1 MFRFLH
7 SALLRSL
14 RIACGV
20 LAAST
25 LSAQTVPRVLVI
37 GDAVYREPVAIL
49 AKELKGRVEVVR
61 PELPKGA
68 VLHSGSVLEHLDTLL
83 GDGKWDLIHFN
94 VGLGDL
100 IHRAP
105 GLKTMR
111 VMPIGSGGV
120 RNTGPALY
128 ESNLQEL
135 VRRLKATDAKLV
147 WASTTPIRASA
158 TDVFALGSEIE
169 YNAIAA
175 KVMTEAVIPTNDM
188 YSHVK
193 GMIDMSRPAAHGF
206 DPFDFDRKPVHEP
219 IVKAI
224 LSSLDLK

>member
-1 MFRFLH
+1 MSRFFH
-7 SALLRSL
+7 FTLLRSL
-14 RIACGV
+14 LIACCV
-20 LAAST
+20 AAVSSV
-25 LSAQTVPRVLVI
+25 SAQAVPRVLVI
-37 GDAVYREPVAIL
+37 GDAVYREPVVIL

-68 VLHSGSVLEHLDTLL
+68 VLDSASVLEHLDTLL
-83 GDGKWDLIHFN
+83 GQGKWDLIHFN

-105 GLKTMR
+105 GIKDLR

-120 RNTGPALY
+120 RNTDPARY

-135 VRRLKATDAKLV
+135 VRRLKATGAKLV

-175 KVMTEAVIPTNDM
+175 KVMAEAGIPANDM

-193 GMIDMSRPAAHGF
+193 GMIDMSKPAAHGF

-224 LSSLDLK
+224 LSSLDLQ

>member
-1 MFRFLH
+1 MSRFFH
-7 SALLRSL
+7 FALLRSL
-14 RIACGV
+14 LIAFCV
-20 LAAST
+20 AAASGV
-25 LSAQTVPRVLVI
+25 SAQALPRVLVI

-68 VLHSGSVLEHLDTLL
+68 VLDSASVLEHLDTLL
-83 GDGKWDLIHFN
+83 GQGKWDLIHFN

-105 GLKTMR
+105 GMKELR

-120 RNTGPALY
+120 RNTGPARY
-128 ESNLQEL
+128 ESNLEEL
-135 VRRLKATDAKLV
+135 VRRLKATGARLV

-175 KVMTEAVIPTNDM
+175 KVMTDTGIPTNDM

-193 GMIDMSRPAAHGF
+193 GMIDMNKPAAHGF
-206 DPFDFDRKPVHEP
+206 DPFDFDRKPIHEP
-219 IVKAI
+219 VATVI